1 MKSLVRPRNCP
12 RPAFR
17 APASSSFSRFK
28 AFGFLNPFKLFSW
41 FNGLGIAILGLSLF
55 VPTVLAQFS
64 GSKIAKIEIRHR
76 GPVTVSDE
84 LIRANIRVKVGDPYL
99 VPAVDDDVRNLYST
113 GFFYNIQVGREEGT
127 NGFTLVYVLQEKPR
141 LTELKFRGNKKF
153 SDAKLRKKITTKVN
167 EPLDERKLFTD
178 TQTIQ
183 EMYQKAGYPRTEV
196 KYEPV
201 IEEAAGRATVTF
213 VITESPKV
221 KIVEVN
227 FVGANAFKE
236 SKLRKVI
243 KTRRRWMFS
252 WITQSGYFKDDV
264 LEDDK
269 EKLAEFYHDHG
280 YIDFDIK
287 DVKIVNPTPRSMI
300 IRFIIYEGQQYKVG
314 SVKFTGN
321 KLFTTN
327 DIVKG
332 MRALHRGKAKLGPNG
347 LEMDV
352 GDVFT
357 PKGFS
362 KIIEQVE
369 DFYGSRGYIDVS
381 QSARNLNVL
390 KIPNT
395 ESGTM
400 DIEFQIDEGQKSYI
414 EKIEIRGNINTK
426 DKVIR
431 RELAVSPGEVF
442 DMVRVKVSKERL
454 EGLQY
459 FEPGKVDA
467 RPEPT
472 DPPIA
477 GRKNLV
483 VGVEEKNTGNVQLG
497 AAFSSIDEIVGFAEL
512 NQGNFD
518 IFNPPTFRGGG
529 QKFRLR
535 IAVGTVR
542 QDYIVTFVEPW
553 FLGRKLAL
561 SIDAYHTEKNYQSLE
576 DIYDE
581 TRTGA
586 SVGLTRALG
595 SDFLIGSVGYTIEDV
610 GISLNNG
617 FHGPINGT
625 GQGPG
630 SSSGDPTG
638 GGVRQ
643 IPANVPPSILNEV
656 GHHLLSRVRTSIA
669 FDTRG
674 GGLLPNKGQ
683 RTEVMAEVV
692 GGVLGGD
699 KDFYKLHL
707 QSAWYFRGF
716 GPGHVLEVAGRS
728 GVAASLDSQD
738 VPFYERWYLG
748 GLNTLRG
755 YKYRSISPREGD
767 FTEPVGG
774 DTYWF
779 GYAEY
784 SIPIF
789 QQDKERG
796 VGVRL
801 AAFYDVGNV
810 ESGSFDYYHLH
821 HFNDNWGIGLRLN
834 LPIGPLRLD
843 YGVPIT
849 HDQDNGSSGRF
860 QFGVGYTREF

>member
-1 MKSLVRPRNCP
+1 MKSLVRPRPCL
-12 RPAFR
+12 RPDRSAA
-17 APASSSFSRFK
+17 APCSFHPFSPFFAS
-28 AFGFLNPFKLFSW
+28 LLLLFSL
-41 FNGLGIAILGLSLF
+41 FFLSSAAR
-55 VPTVLAQFS
+55 AQLS
-64 GSKIAKIEIRHR
+64 GPRITKIEIRHR
-76 GPVTVSDE
+76 GPVTVSDD
-84 LIRANIRVKVGDPYL
+84 LIRANIRVKVGDPYQIA
-99 VPAVDDDVRNLYST
+99 AVDDDVRNLYAT
-113 GFFYNIQVGREEGT
+113 GFFYNIQVAREESRE
-127 NGFTLVYVLQEKPR
+127 GFTLAYVLQEKPR

-153 SDAKLRKKITTKVN
+153 SDAKLRKKLSTKVN

-178 TQTIQ
+178 TQQIQ
-183 EMYQKAGYPRTEV
+183 EMYQKAGYPKTEV

-221 KIVEVN
+221 KIVEVD
-227 FVGANAFKE
+227 FVGAQAFKQK
-236 SKLRKVI
+236 KLRKVI

-264 LEDDK
+264 FEDDK
-269 EKLAEFYHDHG
+269 EKLIDFYHDHG

-287 DVKIVNPTPRSMI
+287 DVKIVNPTPRSMV
-300 IRFIIYEGQQYKVG
+300 IRFIVYEGAQYKLG

-327 DIVKG
+327 DIAKG
-332 MRALHRGKAKLGPNG
+332 LKILHDAAHVKAKIGPNG
-347 LEMDV
+347 LQMDI
-352 GDVFT
+352 GDIFT
-357 PKGFS
+357 PKGYS
-362 KIIEQVE
+362 KDIEQVE

-390 KIPNT
+390 RIPNT

-400 DIEFQIDEGQKSYI
+400 DLEFQIDEGQKSYI
-414 EKIEIRGNINTK
+414 EKVEIRGNINTK

-442 DMVRVKVSKERL
+442 DMVRVKVSRERL

-459 FEPGKVDA
+459 FEQGKVDL

-497 AAFSSIDEIVGFAEL
+497 AAFSSVDQIVGFAEL

-518 IFNPPTFRGGG
+518 IFNPPSFRGGG

-535 IAVGTVR
+535 VALGSVR
-542 QDYIVTFVEPW
+542 QDYVVTFIEPW

-561 SIDAYHTEKNYQSLE
+561 SLDAYHTEKDYQSLD

-610 GISLNNG
+610 GISLNSG
-617 FHGPINGT
+617 FHGPINGR

-630 SSSGDPTG
+630 SSSGNPSSPG
-638 GGVRQ
+638 GGGGTETH
-643 IPANVPPSILNEV
+643 IPANVPNAILQEV
-656 GHHLLSRVRTSIA
+656 GHHLLSRVRASLA

-683 RTEVMAEVV
+683 RTELLGEVV
-692 GGVLGGD
+692 GGALGGD

-716 GPGHVLEVAGRS
+716 GAGHVLEVAGRT
-728 GVAASLDSQD
+728 GVTASLGSGD

-755 YKYRSISPREGD
+755 FKYRSISPREGNFD
-767 FTEPVGG
+767 EPVGG
-774 DTYWF
+774 NTYWF

-796 VGVRL
+796 VGIRL
-801 AAFYDVGNV
+801 AAFYDVGDV
-810 ESGSFDYYHLH
+810 ESGSYDYSHLN
-821 HFNDNWGIGLRLN
+821 HFNDNWGLGLRLN

-843 YGVPIT
+843 YGIPIT
-849 HDQDNGSSGRF
+849 HDKDNGSSGRF

>member
-1 MKSLVRPRNCP
+1 MKSLVRPRKCP
-12 RPAFR
+12 RLVLR
-17 APASSSFSRFK
+17 APAVFLFLLFL
-28 AFGFLNPFKLFSW
+28 AFFCLLP
-41 FNGLGIAILGLSLF
+41 AAH
-55 VPTVLAQFS
+55 AQFS
-64 GSKIAKIEIRHR
+64 GPKINKIEIRHR
-76 GPVTVSDE
+76 GPVTVSDD

-99 VPAVDDDVRNLYST
+99 VAAVDDDVRNLYAT
-113 GFFYNIQVGREEGT
+113 GFFYNIQIAREENP

-153 SDAKLRKKITTKVN
+153 SDSKLRKKLSTKIN

-183 EMYQKAGYPRTEV
+183 EMYQKAGYPKTEV

-221 KIVEVN
+221 KIAEVD
-227 FVGANAFKE
+227 FVGATAFKQK
-236 SKLRKVI
+236 KLRKVI
-243 KTRRRWMFS
+243 KTRRRWMLS

-269 EKLAEFYHDHG
+269 EKLIEFYHDHG

-287 DVKIVNPTPRSMI
+287 DVQIVNPTPRSMI
-300 IRFIIYEGQQYKVG
+300 LRFIVYEGTQYKVG

-321 KLFTTN
+321 KIFTTN
-327 DIVKG
+327 DIIKG
-332 MRALHRGKAKLGPNG
+332 MKALHDLAHVKAKIGPNS
-347 LEMDV
+347 LQMDV
-352 GDVFT
+352 GDIFT
-357 PKGFS
+357 PKGYS
-362 KIIEQVE
+362 KNIEQVE

-381 QSARNLNVL
+381 QSARNLIVL
-390 KIPNT
+390 RIPNT

-400 DIEFQIDEGQKSYI
+400 DLEFQIDEGQKSYI

-459 FEPGKVDA
+459 FEPGKVEA

-497 AAFSSIDEIVGFAEL
+497 AAFSSVDQIVGFAEL

-518 IFNPPTFRGGG
+518 LFNPPTFRGGG

-535 IAVGTVR
+535 VAVGSVR
-542 QDYIVTFVEPW
+542 QDYVVTFIEPW

-561 SIDAYHTEKNYQSLE
+561 SLDAYHTEKNYQSLD

-595 SDFLIGSVGYTIEDV
+595 SDFLIGSIGYTIEDV
-610 GISLNNG
+610 GISLNSG
-617 FHGPINGT
+617 FHGPINT
-625 GQGPG
+625 TTQGAG
-630 SSSGDPTG
+630 SSSGDPTSG
-638 GGVRQ
+638 GTGGQVHQ
-643 IPANVPPSILNEV
+643 VGANVPNAILMET
-656 GHHLLSRVRTSIA
+656 GHHLLSRVRASIA
-669 FDTRG
+669 YDTRG
-674 GGLLPNKGQ
+674 GGLLPTKGQ
-683 RTEVMAEVV
+683 RTELRGEVV
-692 GGVLGGD
+692 GGMLGGD
-699 KDFYKLHL
+699 KDFYKLEL

-716 GPGHVLEVAGRS
+716 GSGHVLEVAGRTGVTSSLGS
-728 GVAASLDSQD
+728 GD

-755 YKYRSISPREGD
+755 FRYRSISPRQPG
-767 FTEPVGG
+767 FSEPIGG
-774 DTYWF
+774 NTYWF

-784 SIPIF
+784 SVPIF

-796 VGVRL
+796 VGIRL

-810 ESGSFDYYHLH
+810 ESGSYDYSSLH

-849 HDQDNGSSGRF
+849 HDQDNGGSGRF

>member
-1 MKSLVRPRNCP
+1 MKSSVRPCKRS
-12 RPAFR
+12 RLALR
-17 APASSSFSRFK
+17 APAAFPFVLLLAIFS
-28 AFGFLNPFKLFSW
+28 L
-41 FNGLGIAILGLSLF
+41 
-55 VPTVLAQFS
+55 VPAAYAQFA
-64 GSKIAKIEIRHR
+64 GPKITKIEIRHR
-76 GPVTVSDE
+76 GPVTVSDD

-99 VPAVDDDVRNLYST
+99 VAAVDDDVRNLYAT
-113 GFFYNIQVGREEGT
+113 GFFYNIQIAREEGT
-127 NGFTLVYVLQEKPR
+127 GGFTLVYVLQEKPR
-141 LTELKFRGNKKF
+141 LTELKFRGNKRF
-153 SDAKLRKKITTKVN
+153 SESKLRKKLSTKIN

-178 TQTIQ
+178 TQEIQ
-183 EMYQKAGYPRTEV
+183 QMYQKAGYPKTDV

-221 KIVEVN
+221 KIVEVD
-227 FVGANAFKE
+227 FVGATAFKQK
-236 SKLRKVI
+236 KLRKVV
-243 KTRRRWMFS
+243 KTRKRWMLS

-264 LEDDK
+264 LDEDK
-269 EKLAEFYHDHG
+269 EKLVEYYHDHG

-287 DVKIVNPTPRSMI
+287 DIQIVNPTPRSMI
-300 IRFIIYEGQQYKVG
+300 IRFVVYEGAQYKVG

-327 DIVKG
+327 DITKG
-332 MRALHRGKAKLGPNG
+332 MRLLHDLARVKAKIGPNS
-347 LEMDV
+347 LQMDV
-352 GDVFT
+352 GDIFT
-357 PKGFS
+357 PKGYS
-362 KIIEQVE
+362 KDIEQVE

-381 QSARNLNVL
+381 QSARNLTVL
-390 KIPNT
+390 RIPNT

-400 DIEFQIDEGQKSYI
+400 DLEFQIEEGQRSYI

-459 FEPGKVDA
+459 FEQGKVEA

-497 AAFSSIDEIVGFAEL
+497 AAFSSVDQIVGFAEL
-512 NQGNFD
+512 TQGNFD
-518 IFNPPTFRGGG
+518 LFNPPTFRGGG

-535 IAVGTVR
+535 VAVGSVR
-542 QDYIVTFVEPW
+542 QDYVVSFIEPW

-561 SIDAYHTEKNYQSLE
+561 SLDAYHTEKNYQSLD

-595 SDFLIGSVGYTIEDV
+595 SDFLIGSIGYTIEDV
-610 GISLNNG
+610 GISLNSG
-617 FHGPINGT
+617 FHGPINSSV
-625 GQGPG
+625 QGPG
-630 SSSGDPTG
+630 SGSGDPNSG
-638 GGVRQ
+638 GNSGQPTQVD
-643 IPANVPPSILNEV
+643 ANVPNAILIET
-656 GHHLLSRVRTSIA
+656 GHHLLSRVRASIA
-669 FDTRG
+669 YDTRG
-674 GGLLPNKGQ
+674 GGLLPTKGQ
-683 RTEVMAEVV
+683 RTELRGEVV
-692 GGVLGGD
+692 GGMLGGD
-699 KDFYKLHL
+699 KDFYKLEL
-707 QSAWYFRGF
+707 QSAWYFRGL
-716 GPGHVLEVAGRS
+716 GNGHVLEVAGRT
-728 GVAASLDSQD
+728 GVASSLGSGE
-738 VPFYERWYLG
+738 VPFYERFYLG

-755 YKYRSISPREGD
+755 YRYRSISPRENG
-767 FTEPVGG
+767 FSEPIGG
-774 DTYWF
+774 NTYWF

-796 VGVRL
+796 VGIRL

-810 ESGSFDYYHLH
+810 ESGSYDYSNLH

-849 HDQDNGSSGRF
+849 HDQNNSSSGRF

>member
-1 MKSLVRPRNCP
+1 MKSLVCSRNVF
-12 RPAFR
+12 RPAVFF
-17 APASSSFSRFK
+17 PASHALRILIFSIV
-28 AFGFLNPFKLFSW
+28 FLAS
-41 FNGLGIAILGLSLF
+41 AAY
-55 VPTVLAQFS
+55 AQFS
-64 GSKIAKIEIRHR
+64 GPKVAKIEIRHR
-76 GPVTVSDE
+76 GPVTVSDD

-99 VPAVDDDVRNLYST
+99 VPAVDDDVRNLYAT
-113 GFFYNIQVGREEGT
+113 GFFYNIQVAREEGT
-127 NGFTLVYVLQEKPR
+127 NGFTLAYVLQEKPR

-153 SDAKLRKKITTKVN
+153 SESKLRKKLATKIN

-183 EMYQKAGYPRTEV
+183 EMYQKAGYPKTEV

-221 KIVEVN
+221 KIIEVD
-227 FVGANAFKE
+227 FVGANAFKQR
-236 SKLRKVI
+236 KLRHVI

-264 LEDDK
+264 FEEDK
-269 EKLAEFYHDHG
+269 EKLIEFYHDHG
-280 YIDFDIK
+280 YIDFD
-287 DVKIVNPTPRSMI
+287 VKNVQIVNPTPRSMV
-300 IRFIIYEGQQYKVG
+300 IRFVVYEGAQYKVG
-314 SVKFTGN
+314 SVKFSGN

-332 MRALHRGKAKLGPNG
+332 MKTLHDAAHVKAKIG
-347 LEMDV
+347 LNSLQMDV
-352 GDVFT
+352 GDIFT
-357 PKGFS
+357 PKGYS
-362 KIIEQVE
+362 KDIEQVE

-381 QSARNLNVL
+381 QSARNLTVL
-390 KIPNT
+390 RIPNT

-400 DIEFQIDEGQKSYI
+400 DLEFQIDEGQKSYI

-459 FEPGKVDA
+459 FEQGKVEL

-483 VGVEEKNTGNVQLG
+483 VGVEEKNTGNVQVG

-518 IFNPPTFRGGG
+518 LFNPPTFRGGG

-535 IAVGTVR
+535 IAVGSVR

-561 SIDAYHTEKNYQSLE
+561 SLDAYHTEKNYQSLD

-610 GISLNNG
+610 GISLNSG
-617 FHGPINGT
+617 FHGPINGNR
-625 GQGPG
+625 GGPG
-630 SSSGDPTG
+630 SPVGDPG
-638 GGVRQ
+638 GSVGQ
-643 IPANVPPSILNEV
+643 IPANVPNAILQET
-656 GHHLLSRVRTSIA
+656 GHHLLSRVRASIA

-683 RTEVMAEVV
+683 RTELQAEVV
-692 GGVLGGD
+692 GGMLGGD

-716 GPGHVLEVAGRS
+716 GSGHVLEVAGRT
-728 GVAASLDSQD
+728 GVASSLGSDD

-755 YKYRSISPREGD
+755 YRYRSISPREGN
-767 FTEPVGG
+767 FSEPIGG
-774 DTYWF
+774 NTYWF

-784 SIPIF
+784 SVPIF

-796 VGVRL
+796 IGIRF

-810 ESGSFDYYHLH
+810 ESGSYDYSNLN
-821 HFNDNWGIGLRLN
+821 HFNDNWGLGLRLY

-843 YGVPIT
+843 YGIPIT
-849 HDQDNGSSGRF
+849 HDKDNGGSGRF

>member
-1 MKSLVRPRNCP
+1 MKSLVRPRKRS
-12 RPAFR
+12 RPSLRARAAFPFVLLL
-17 APASSSFSRFK
+17 AIFYLLPA
-28 AFGFLNPFKLFSW
+28 
-41 FNGLGIAILGLSLF
+41 
-55 VPTVLAQFS
+55 TYAQFA
-64 GSKIAKIEIRHR
+64 GPKINKIEIRHR
-76 GPVTVSDE
+76 GPVTVSDD

-99 VPAVDDDVRNLYST
+99 VAAVDDDVRNLYAT
-113 GFFYNIQVGREEGT
+113 GFFYNIQIAREEGA

-141 LTELKFRGNKKF
+141 LTELKFQGNKKF
-153 SDAKLRKKITTKVN
+153 SESKLRKKLSTKIN

-178 TQTIQ
+178 KQTIEQ
-183 EMYQKAGYPRTEV
+183 MYQKAGYPKTDVR
-196 KYEPV
+196 YEPV

-221 KIVEVN
+221 KIVEVD
-227 FVGANAFKE
+227 FVGADAFKQK
-236 SKLRKVI
+236 KLRKVI
-243 KTRRRWMFS
+243 KTRKRWMLS

-264 LEDDK
+264 LEEDK
-269 EKLAEFYHDHG
+269 EKLIEYFHDHG

-287 DVKIVNPTPRSMI
+287 DIQIVNPTPRSMI
-300 IRFIIYEGQQYKVG
+300 IRFIVYQGAQYKVG

-327 DIVKG
+327 DIAKG
-332 MRALHRGKAKLGPNG
+332 MRQLHDLARVKAKIGPNS
-347 LEMDV
+347 LQMDV
-352 GDVFT
+352 GDIFT
-357 PKGFS
+357 PKGYS
-362 KIIEQVE
+362 KDIEQVE

-381 QSARNLNVL
+381 QSARNLTVL
-390 KIPNT
+390 RIPNT

-400 DIEFQIDEGQKSYI
+400 DLEFQIDEGQKSYI

-459 FEPGKVDA
+459 FEPGKVEA

-497 AAFSSIDEIVGFAEL
+497 AAFSSVDQIVGFAEL

-535 IAVGTVR
+535 VAVGSVR
-542 QDYIVTFVEPW
+542 QDYVVTFIEPW

-561 SIDAYHTEKNYQSLE
+561 SLDAYHTEKNYQSLD

-595 SDFLIGSVGYTIEDV
+595 SDFLIGSIGYTIEDV
-610 GISLNNG
+610 GISLNSG
-617 FHGPINGT
+617 FHGPINASVS
-625 GQGPG
+625 GPG
-630 SSSGDPTG
+630 SSSGDPTSG
-638 GGVRQ
+638 GAGGEVHQ
-643 IPANVPPSILNEV
+643 VPANVPNAILLEV
-656 GHHLLSRVRTSIA
+656 GHHLLSRVRATIA
-669 FDTRG
+669 YDTRG
-674 GGLLPNKGQ
+674 GGLLPTKGQ
-683 RTEVMAEVV
+683 RTELRGEVV
-692 GGVLGGD
+692 GGMLGGD
-699 KDFYKLHL
+699 KDFYKLDF
-707 QSAWYFRGF
+707 QSAWYFRGI
-716 GPGHVLEVAGRS
+716 GSGHVLEVAGRT
-728 GVAASLDSQD
+728 GVASSLGSGE
-738 VPFYERWYLG
+738 VPFYERYYLG

-755 YKYRSISPREGD
+755 FRYRSISPRQPG
-767 FTEPVGG
+767 FSEPIGG
-774 DTYWF
+774 NTYWF

-796 VGVRL
+796 VGIRL

-810 ESGSFDYYHLH
+810 ESGSYDYSHLNNFD
-821 HFNDNWGIGLRLN
+821 DNWGIGLRLN

-843 YGVPIT
+843 YGIPIT
-849 HDQDNGSSGRF
+849 HDQFNGSSGRF

>member
-1 MKSLVRPRNCP
+1 MKALVRLRRHSRLPL
-12 RPAFR
+12 R
-17 APASSSFSRFK
+17 APAALAIALLLALFC
-28 AFGFLNPFKLFSW
+28 FLPV
-41 FNGLGIAILGLSLF
+41 AQ
-55 VPTVLAQFS
+55 AQFS
-64 GSKIAKIEIRHR
+64 GPKITKIEIRHR
-76 GPVTVSDE
+76 GPVSVSDD

-99 VPAVDDDVRNLYST
+99 VAAVDDDVRNLYAT
-113 GFFYNIQVGREEGT
+113 GFFYNIQIAREEGAG
-127 NGFTLVYVLQEKPR
+127 GFTLVYVLQEKPR

-153 SDAKLRKKITTKVN
+153 SDSKLRKKLTTKIN

-178 TQTIQ
+178 KQ
-183 EMYQKAGYPRTEV
+183 EIEQMYQKAGYPKTDVR
-196 KYEPV
+196 YEPV

-221 KIVEVN
+221 KIVEVD
-227 FVGANAFKE
+227 FVGATAFKQK
-236 SKLRKVI
+236 KLRKVV

-269 EKLAEFYHDHG
+269 EKLIEYYHDHG

-287 DVKIVNPTPRSMI
+287 DIQIVNPTPRSMV
-300 IRFIIYEGQQYKVG
+300 IRFIVYEGTQYKVG
-314 SVKFTGN
+314 SVKITGN
-321 KLFTTN
+321 KLFTT
-327 DIVKG
+327 DEIARG
-332 MRALHRGKAKLGPNG
+332 MKNLHDLAHVKAKIGPHG
-347 LEMDV
+347 LQMDV
-352 GDVFT
+352 GDIFT
-357 PKGFS
+357 PKGYS
-362 KIIEQVE
+362 KDIEQVE

-381 QSARNLNVL
+381 QSARNLTVL
-390 KIPNT
+390 RIPNT

-400 DIEFQIDEGQKSYI
+400 DLEFQIDEGQKSYI
-414 EKIEIRGNINTK
+414 EKVEIRGNINTK

-442 DMVRVKVSKERL
+442 DMVRVKVSKDRL

-459 FEPGKVDA
+459 FEQGKVEA

-477 GRKNLV
+477 GRKNLI

-497 AAFSSIDEIVGFAEL
+497 AAFSSVDQIVGFAEL

-535 IAVGTVR
+535 VAVGSVR
-542 QDYIVTFVEPW
+542 QDYVVTFIEPW

-561 SIDAYHTEKNYQSLE
+561 SIDAYHTEKNYQSLD

-610 GISLNNG
+610 GISLNSG
-617 FHGPINGT
+617 FHGPINT
-625 GQGPG
+625 SVSGPG
-630 SSSGDPTG
+630 SSSGDPSSGGSG

-643 IPANVPPSILNEV
+643 IPANVPNDILIET
-656 GHHLLSRVRTSIA
+656 GHHLLSRVRASIA
-669 FDTRG
+669 YDTRG
-674 GGLLPNKGQ
+674 GGLLPTKGQ
-683 RTEVMAEVV
+683 RTELRGEVV
-692 GGVLGGD
+692 GGMLGGD
-699 KDFYKLHL
+699 KDFYKLEM

-716 GPGHVLEVAGRS
+716 ASGHVLEVAGRT
-728 GVAASLDSQD
+728 GVASSLGSGE

-755 YKYRSISPREGD
+755 FKYRSISPRQPG
-767 FTEPVGG
+767 FTEPIGG
-774 DTYWF
+774 NTYWF

-796 VGVRL
+796 VGIRL
-801 AAFYDVGNV
+801 AAFYDVGDV
-810 ESGSFDYYHLH
+810 ESGSYDYSNLN

>member
-1 MKSLVRPRNCP
+1 MKSLVRPRIWLW
-12 RPAFR
+12 PAVSPL
-17 APASSSFSRFK
+17 AISSLVSVE
-28 AFGFLNPFKLFSW
+28 FLLF
-41 FNGLGIAILGLSLF
+41 LGLLCALLS
-55 VPTVLAQFS
+55 PSAYAQFA
-64 GSKIAKIEIRHR
+64 GPKIIKIEIRHR
-76 GPVTVSDE
+76 GPVSVSDD

-99 VPAVDDDVRNLYST
+99 IAAVDDDVRNLYTT
-113 GFFYNIQVGREEGT
+113 GFFYNIQVGREESAEGL
-127 NGFTLVYVLQEKPR
+127 TLIYVLQEKPR
-141 LTELKFRGNKKF
+141 LTEIKFRGNKKF
-153 SDAKLRKKITTKVN
+153 SESKLKKKLTTKIN

-178 TQTIQ
+178 TQEIQ
-183 EMYQKAGYPRTEV
+183 QMYQKAGYPKTDV

-201 IEEAAGRATVTF
+201 IEESAGRATVTF

-221 KIVEVN
+221 KIVEVD
-227 FVGANAFKE
+227 FVGAQAFKQK
-236 SKLRKVI
+236 KLRKVI

-264 LEDDK
+264 FEDDK
-269 EKLAEFYHDHG
+269 EKLMDFYHDHG

-287 DVKIVNPTPRSMI
+287 NVQIVNPTPRSMI
-300 IRFIIYEGQQYKVG
+300 IRFVVYEGAQYKVG

-327 DIVKG
+327 DIAKG
-332 MRALHRGKAKLGPNG
+332 MRTLHDLAHVKAKIGPNG
-347 LEMDV
+347 LQMDV
-352 GDVFT
+352 GDIFT

-362 KIIEQVE
+362 KDIEQVE

-390 KIPNT
+390 RIPNT

-400 DIEFQIDEGQKSYI
+400 DLEFQIDEGQKSYV

-497 AAFSSIDEIVGFAEL
+497 AAFSSVDQIVGFAEL
-512 NQGNFD
+512 NQANFD

-535 IAVGTVR
+535 VAVGSVR
-542 QDYIVTFVEPW
+542 QDYVVTFIEPW

-561 SIDAYHTEKNYQSLE
+561 ELNAYHTEKNYQSLD

-595 SDFLIGSVGYTIEDV
+595 SDFLIGSIGYTIEDV
-610 GISLNNG
+610 GISLNSG
-617 FHGPINGT
+617 FHGPINASQ
-625 GQGPG
+625 QGPG
-630 SSSGDPTG
+630 SSVGDPTSG
-638 GGVRQ
+638 GTGGRVLQ
-643 IPANVPPSILNEV
+643 VPANVPNAILQETGN
-656 GHHLLSRVRTSIA
+656 HLLSRVRASLA
-669 FDTRG
+669 YDTRG

-683 RTEVMAEVV
+683 RTEVFAEVV
-692 GGVLGGD
+692 GGMLGGD
-699 KDFYKLHL
+699 RDFYKLEMHT
-707 QSAWYFRGF
+707 AWYFHGL
-716 GPGHVLEVAGRS
+716 GAGHVLELAGRT
-728 GVAASLDSQD
+728 GVASSLDSHD
-738 VPFYERWYLG
+738 VPFYERFYLG
-748 GLNTLRG
+748 GLYTMRG
-755 YKYRSISPREGD
+755 YKYRSISPREAGFD
-767 FTEPVGG
+767 EPVGG
-774 DTYWF
+774 NTYWF

-796 VGVRL
+796 VGIRL

-810 ESGSFDYYHLH
+810 ESGAYDYSHLN

-843 YGVPIT
+843 YGIPIT
-849 HDQDNGSSGRF
+849 HDKDNGSSGRF
-860 QFGVGYTREF
+860 QFGVGYTREFQ

>member
-1 MKSLVRPRNCP
+1 MRLSSA
-12 RPAFR
+12 AFPFVFIVAFFFLIFA
-17 APASSSFSRFK
+17 AP
-28 AFGFLNPFKLFSW
+28 
-41 FNGLGIAILGLSLF
+41 
-55 VPTVLAQFS
+55 AQFS
-64 GSKIAKIEIRHR
+64 GAKITKIEIRHR
-76 GPVTVSDE
+76 GPVTVSDD

-99 VPAVDDDVRNLYST
+99 VPAVDDDVRNLYGT
-113 GFFYNIQVGREEGT
+113 GFFYNIQVAREDGP
-127 NGFTLVYVLQEKPR
+127 NGFTLIYVLQEKPR

-153 SDAKLRKKITTKVN
+153 SESKLRKKLATKIN
-167 EPLDERKLFTD
+167 EPLDEHKLFND
-178 TQTIQ
+178 TQQIQ
-183 EMYQKAGYPRTEV
+183 EMYQKAGYPKTEV

-213 VITESPKV
+213 VINESPKV
-221 KIVEVN
+221 KIVEVD
-227 FVGANAFKE
+227 FVGATAFKQK
-236 SKLRKVI
+236 KLRKVI

-264 LEDDK
+264 FEDDK
-269 EKLAEFYHDHG
+269 EKLSEYYHDHG

-287 DVKIVNPTPRSMI
+287 DVKIVNPTPRSMV
-300 IRFIIYEGQQYKVG
+300 IRFIVYEGAQYKVG

-327 DIVKG
+327 DIAKG
-332 MRALHRGKAKLGPNG
+332 MRTLHDLAHVKAKIGPNA
-347 LEMDV
+347 LQMDV
-352 GDVFT
+352 GDIFT
-357 PKGFS
+357 PKGYG
-362 KIIEQVE
+362 KDIEQVE

-381 QSARNLNVL
+381 QSSRNLNVL
-390 KIPNT
+390 RIPNT

-400 DIEFQIDEGQKSYI
+400 DLEFQIDEGQKSYI

-426 DKVIR
+426 DRVIR

-459 FEPGKVDA
+459 FEQGKVDA

-497 AAFSSIDEIVGFAEL
+497 AAFSSVDQIVGFAEL

-535 IAVGTVR
+535 VAVGSVR
-542 QDYIVTFVEPW
+542 QDYVVTFIEPW

-561 SIDAYHTEKNYQSLE
+561 SLDAYHTEKNYQSL
-576 DIYDE
+576 DNIYDE

-595 SDFLIGSVGYTIEDV
+595 SDFLIGSIGYTIEDV
-610 GISLNNG
+610 GISLNSG
-617 FHGPINGT
+617 FHGPINSSVP
-625 GQGPG
+625 GPG
-630 SSSGDPTG
+630 SSSGDPTSG
-638 GGVRQ
+638 GSGGEVRQ
-643 IPANVPPSILNEV
+643 VAANVPNAILIET
-656 GHHLLSRVRTSIA
+656 GHHLLSRARASLA
-669 FDTRG
+669 YDTRG

-683 RTEVMAEVV
+683 RTELRAEVV
-692 GGVLGGD
+692 GGMLGGD
-699 KDFYKLHL
+699 KDFYKLEL

-716 GPGHVLEVAGRS
+716 ASGHVLEIAAHS
-728 GVAASLDSQD
+728 GVTASLGSGE

-755 YKYRSISPREGD
+755 FKYRSISPREGD
-767 FTEPVGG
+767 FTEPIGG
-774 DTYWF
+774 NTYWF

-796 VGVRL
+796 VGIRL

-810 ESGSFDYYHLH
+810 ESGSYDYSNLN
-821 HFNDNWGIGLRLN
+821 HFNDNWGLGLRLN

-843 YGVPIT
+843 YGIPIS
-849 HDQDNGSSGRF
+849 HDKDNGGSGRF

>member
-1 MKSLVRPRNCP
+1 MKSSVRPRQCP
-12 RPAFR
+12 RLAVHAAAAFQLVLLLAFLCLPPA
-17 APASSSFSRFK
+17 AH
-28 AFGFLNPFKLFSW
+28 
-41 FNGLGIAILGLSLF
+41 
-55 VPTVLAQFS
+55 AQFS
-64 GSKIAKIEIRHR
+64 GPKITKIEIRHR
-76 GPVTVSDE
+76 GPVTVSDD

-99 VPAVDDDVRNLYST
+99 VAAVDDDVRNLYGT
-113 GFFYNIQVGREEGT
+113 GFFYNIQIAREEGAS
-127 NGFTLVYVLQEKPR
+127 GFTLVYVLQEKPR
-141 LTELKFRGNKKF
+141 LMELKFRGNKKF
-153 SDAKLRKKITTKVN
+153 SDSKLRKKLSTKIN

-178 TQTIQ
+178 TQDIQ
-183 EMYQKAGYPRTEV
+183 QMYQKAGYPKTDV

-221 KIVEVN
+221 KIVEVD
-227 FVGANAFKE
+227 FVGATAFKQK
-236 SKLRKVI
+236 KLRKVV
-243 KTRRRWMFS
+243 KTRKRWMLS

-264 LEDDK
+264 LEEDK
-269 EKLAEFYHDHG
+269 EKLVEFYHDHG

-287 DVKIVNPTPRSMI
+287 DIQIANPTPRSMI
-300 IRFIIYEGQQYKVG
+300 IRFIIYEGAQYKVG

-327 DIVKG
+327 DIAKG
-332 MRALHRGKAKLGPNG
+332 MRVLHDLARVKAKIGPNS
-347 LEMDV
+347 LQMDV
-352 GDVFT
+352 GDIFT
-357 PKGFS
+357 PKGYS
-362 KIIEQVE
+362 KDIEQVE

-381 QSARNLNVL
+381 QSARNLTVL
-390 KIPNT
+390 RIPNT

-400 DIEFQIDEGQKSYI
+400 DLEFQIDEGQKSYI

-459 FEPGKVDA
+459 FEQGKVDA

-477 GRKNLV
+477 GRKNLI

-497 AAFSSIDEIVGFAEL
+497 AAFSSVDQIVGFAEL

-535 IAVGTVR
+535 VAVGSVR
-542 QDYIVTFVEPW
+542 QDYVVTFVEPW

-561 SIDAYHTEKNYQSLE
+561 SLDAYHTEKNYQSLD

-595 SDFLIGSVGYTIEDV
+595 SDFLIGSIGYTIEDV
-610 GISLNNG
+610 GISLNSG
-617 FHGPINGT
+617 FHGPINAT
-625 GQGPG
+625 VQGPG
-630 SSSGDPTG
+630 SSSGDPTSG
-638 GGVRQ
+638 GTGGEVRQ
-643 IPANVPPSILNEV
+643 IPANVPNAILIET
-656 GHHLLSRVRTSIA
+656 GHHLLSRVRASIA
-669 FDTRG
+669 YDTRG
-674 GGLLPNKGQ
+674 GGLLPTKGQ
-683 RTEVMAEVV
+683 RTELRGEVV
-692 GGVLGGD
+692 GGMLGGD
-699 KDFYKLHL
+699 KDFYKLDL
-707 QSAWYFRGF
+707 QSAWYFHGF
-716 GPGHVLEVAGRS
+716 GSGHVLEVAGRT
-728 GVAASLDSQD
+728 GVASSLGSGD
-738 VPFYERWYLG
+738 VPFYERYYLG

-755 YKYRSISPREGD
+755 FRYRSISPRQPG
-767 FTEPVGG
+767 FSEPIGG
-774 DTYWF
+774 NTYWF

-796 VGVRL
+796 VGIRL
-801 AAFYDVGNV
+801 AAFYDVGDV
-810 ESGSFDYYHLH
+810 ESDSYDYSNLN

-849 HDQDNGSSGRF
+849 HDKDNGSAGRF

>member
-1 MKSLVRPRNCP
+1 MKSLVRPRK
-12 RPAFR
+12 RSRLALR
-17 APASSSFSRFK
+17 APA
-28 AFGFLNPFKLFSW
+28 AFPFVL
-41 FNGLGIAILGLSLF
+41 LLAIFCLS
-55 VPTVLAQFS
+55 AAYSQFA
-64 GSKIAKIEIRHR
+64 GPKITKIEIRHR
-76 GPVTVSDE
+76 GPVTVSDD

-99 VPAVDDDVRNLYST
+99 VAAVDDDVRNLYAT
-113 GFFYNIQVGREEGT
+113 GFFYNIQIAREEGT
-127 NGFTLVYVLQEKPR
+127 GGFTLVYVLQEKPR
-141 LTELKFRGNKKF
+141 LTELKFQGNKKF
-153 SDAKLRKKITTKVN
+153 SESKLRKKLSTKIN
-167 EPLDERKLFTD
+167 DPLDERKLFTD
-178 TQTIQ
+178 KQ
-183 EMYQKAGYPRTEV
+183 EIEQMYQKAGYPKTDV

-201 IEEAAGRATVTF
+201 IEEAAGRATITF

-221 KIVEVN
+221 KIVEVD
-227 FVGANAFKE
+227 FVGATAFKQK
-236 SKLRKVI
+236 KLRKVV
-243 KTRRRWMFS
+243 KTRKRWMLS

-264 LEDDK
+264 LEEDK
-269 EKLAEFYHDHG
+269 EKLIEYYHDHG

-287 DVKIVNPTPRSMI
+287 DIQIVNPTPRSMI
-300 IRFIIYEGQQYKVG
+300 IRFIVYEGAQYKVG

-327 DIVKG
+327 DIAKG
-332 MRALHRGKAKLGPNG
+332 MKLLHDLARVKAKIGPNS
-347 LEMDV
+347 LQMDV
-352 GDVFT
+352 GDIFT
-357 PKGFS
+357 PKGYS
-362 KIIEQVE
+362 KDIDQVE

-381 QSARNLNVL
+381 QSARNLTVL
-390 KIPNT
+390 RIPNT

-400 DIEFQIDEGQKSYI
+400 DLEFQIDEGQKSYI

-459 FEPGKVDA
+459 FEQGKVEA

-497 AAFSSIDEIVGFAEL
+497 AAFSSVDQIVGFAEL

-535 IAVGTVR
+535 VAVGSVR
-542 QDYIVTFVEPW
+542 QDYVVTFIEPW

-561 SIDAYHTEKNYQSLE
+561 SLDAYHTEKNYQSLD

-595 SDFLIGSVGYTIEDV
+595 SDFLIGSIGYTIEDV
-610 GISLNNG
+610 GISLNSG
-617 FHGPINGT
+617 FHGPINASV
-625 GQGPG
+625 QGPG
-630 SSSGDPTG
+630 SSSGDPTSG
-638 GGVRQ
+638 GTGGEVHQ
-643 IPANVPPSILNEV
+643 VPANVPNAILIET
-656 GHHLLSRVRTSIA
+656 GHHLLSRVRGTLA
-669 FDTRG
+669 YDTRG
-674 GGLLPNKGQ
+674 GGLLPTKGQ
-683 RTEVMAEVV
+683 RTELSGEVV
-692 GGVLGGD
+692 GGMLGGD
-699 KDFYKLHL
+699 KDFYKLQL
-707 QSAWYFRGF
+707 QSAWYFRGIRS
-716 GPGHVLEVAGRS
+716 GHVLEVAGRT
-728 GVAASLDSQD
+728 GVASSLGSGE
-738 VPFYERWYLG
+738 VPFYERFYLG

-755 YKYRSISPREGD
+755 YRYRSISPRQAG
-767 FTEPVGG
+767 FSEPIGG
-774 DTYWF
+774 NTYWF

-796 VGVRL
+796 VGIRL

-810 ESGSFDYYHLH
+810 ESGSYDYTHLH
-821 HFNDNWGIGLRLN
+821 HFNDNWGLGLRLN

-843 YGVPIT
+843 YGIPIT
-849 HDQDNGSSGRF
+849 HDQDNGGSGRF

>member
-1 MKSLVRPRNCP
+1 MKSSVRPRK
-12 RPAFR
+12 RSRLAFR
-17 APASSSFSRFK
+17 APA
-28 AFGFLNPFKLFSW
+28 AVLFA
-41 FNGLGIAILGLSLF
+41 LLLAIFCLL
-55 VPTVLAQFS
+55 PAARAQFA
-64 GSKIAKIEIRHR
+64 GPKINKIEIRHR
-76 GPVTVSDE
+76 GPVTVSDD

-99 VPAVDDDVRNLYST
+99 VAAVDDDVRNLYAT
-113 GFFYNIQVGREEGT
+113 GFFYNIQIAREEGA

-141 LTELKFRGNKKF
+141 LTELKFQGNKKF
-153 SDAKLRKKITTKVN
+153 SDSKLRKKLSTKIN

-178 TQTIQ
+178 KQ
-183 EMYQKAGYPRTEV
+183 EIEQMYQKAGYPKTDV

-221 KIVEVN
+221 KIVEVD
-227 FVGANAFKE
+227 FPGATAFKQK
-236 SKLRKVI
+236 KLRKVI
-243 KTRRRWMFS
+243 KTRKRWMLS

-269 EKLAEFYHDHG
+269 EKLIEYYHDHG

-287 DVKIVNPTPRSMI
+287 DIQIVNPTPRSMI
-300 IRFIIYEGQQYKVG
+300 IRFIVYEGNQYKVG

-327 DIVKG
+327 DIAKG
-332 MRALHRGKAKLGPNG
+332 MKVLHDLARVKAKIGPNG
-347 LEMDV
+347 LQMDV
-352 GDVFT
+352 GDIFT
-357 PKGFS
+357 PKGYS
-362 KIIEQVE
+362 KDIEQVE

-381 QSARNLNVL
+381 QSARNLTVL
-390 KIPNT
+390 RIPNT

-400 DIEFQIDEGQKSYI
+400 DLEFQIDEGQKSYI

-459 FEPGKVDA
+459 FEQGKVEA

-497 AAFSSIDEIVGFAEL
+497 AAFSSVDQIVGFAEL

-535 IAVGTVR
+535 VAVGSVR
-542 QDYIVTFVEPW
+542 QDYVVTFIEPW

-561 SIDAYHTEKNYQSLE
+561 SLDAYHTEKNYQSLD

-595 SDFLIGSVGYTIEDV
+595 SDFLIGSIGYTIEDV
-610 GISLNNG
+610 GISLNSG
-617 FHGPINGT
+617 FHGPINAT
-625 GQGPG
+625 TSGPG
-630 SSSGDPTG
+630 SSSGDPTSG
-638 GGVRQ
+638 GTGGEVHQ
-643 IPANVPPSILNEV
+643 VPANVPNAILIER
-656 GHHLLSRVRTSIA
+656 GHHLLSRVRASIA

-674 GGLLPNKGQ
+674 GGLLPTKGQ
-683 RTEVMAEVV
+683 RTELRGEVV
-692 GGVLGGD
+692 GGMLGGD
-699 KDFYKLHL
+699 KDFYKLEL
-707 QSAWYFRGF
+707 QSAWYFRGL
-716 GPGHVLEVAGRS
+716 GSGHVLEVAGRT
-728 GVAASLDSQD
+728 GVASSLGSSE
-738 VPFYERWYLG
+738 VPFYERYYLG

-755 YKYRSISPREGD
+755 FRYRSISPREDG
-767 FTEPVGG
+767 FSEPIGG
-774 DTYWF
+774 NTYWF

-784 SIPIF
+784 SVPIF

-796 VGVRL
+796 VGIRL

-810 ESGSFDYYHLH
+810 ESGSYDYSNLH
-821 HFNDNWGIGLRLN
+821 HFNDNWGLGLRLN

-843 YGVPIT
+843 YGIPIT
-849 HDQDNGSSGRF
+849 HDKDNGSSGRF